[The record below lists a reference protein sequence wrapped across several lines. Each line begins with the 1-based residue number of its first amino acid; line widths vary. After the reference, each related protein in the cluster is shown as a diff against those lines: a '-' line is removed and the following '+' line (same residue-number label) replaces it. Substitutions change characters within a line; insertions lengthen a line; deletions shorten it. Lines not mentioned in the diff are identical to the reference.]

1 MPFILWYNFLFTRN
15 KSLLHSSGDVLIPCI
30 IRVINTFNI
39 CLFILLFFIGQ
50 EIKIM
55 LNVFKNYVFAK
66 KKTLSKSFLIG
77 YEKLFKCLLYR
88 YIIM

>member
-1 MPFILWYNFLFTRN
+1 MPFILWYSFLFTRN
-15 KSLLHSSGDVLIPCI
+15 KSLLHSSGDVLIPCV

-50 EIKIM
+50 EIKMM
-55 LNVFKNYVFAK
+55 LIVFKNYVFA

-88 YIIM
+88 YIMM